1 MEIALTFRYG
11 PFDIEIEGNKEEVES
26 DLVEFVEFL
35 QENEEPLRGMESL
48 PVNEEETETE
58 QSRLGELEEHQV
70 AESETETTERDTI
83 SYGDIPNRTGLDRQ
97 ALSEYFDIDSEGQEP
112 PHLNFDTEL
121 LGDSRK
127 ERQMR
132 GSLILL
138 TLWRECNDA
147 EDVRSPQLKDALHI
161 SGIDDEHLYA
171 MFNHDEYDRYFR
183 REGSGAN
190 TDISLTMSGKRNGFD
205 QIEEAIER
213 LERDET
219 EE

>member
-1 MEIALTFRYG
+1 
-11 PFDIEIEGNKEEVES
+11 
-26 DLVEFVEFL
+26 
-35 QENEEPLRGMESL
+35 MESL

-171 MFNHDEYDRYFR
+171 MLNHDEYDRYFR

>member
-1 MEIALTFRYG
+1 MEVTLTFRYG
-11 PFDIEIEGNKEEVES
+11 PLDIEIEGNKEEVENN
-26 DLVEFVEFL
+26 LVEFVEFL
-35 QENEEPLRGMESL
+35 QENEDPLRGMEFL
-48 PVNEEETETE
+48 PVDREETE
-58 QSRLGELEEHQV
+58 QSSLGELEEQQEV
-70 AESETETTERDTI
+70 ESEIETAEEDTI
-83 SYGDIPNRTGLDRQ
+83 AYGDIPNRTGLDRQ
-97 ALSEYFDIDSEGQEP
+97 VLSEYFDIDSEGEEP
-112 PHLNFDTEL
+112 PHLNFDTEI

-161 SGIDDEHLYA
+161 SGIDDDHLYA
-171 MFNHDEYDRYFR
+171 MFNHNEYDRYFR

-213 LERDET
+213 LERDEPD
-219 EE
+219 E